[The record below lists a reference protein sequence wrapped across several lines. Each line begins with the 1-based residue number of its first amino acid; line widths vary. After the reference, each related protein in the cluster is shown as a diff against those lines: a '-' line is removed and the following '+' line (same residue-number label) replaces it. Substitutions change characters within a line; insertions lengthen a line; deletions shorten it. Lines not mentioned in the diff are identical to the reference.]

1 VRQYSAVH
9 REHKRSNQIC
19 SRSTPEPRPFGSTSS
34 RIGKR
39 GDEIF
44 VALAF
49 EFFLGGFEGGNPHC
63 DFFPLAREVVFTFGH
78 AHPFFKSCLVLS
90 RVPYV
95 IVAAIGARIGRAL
108 REWTALNNMTF
119 TVDKIDTVLV
129 ARVPSRQK
137 EAG

>member
-9 REHKRSNQIC
+9 REHKRSNQKC

-63 DFFPLAREVVFTFGH
+63 DFFPLAREAVFTFGH
-78 AHPFFKSCLVLS
+78 AHPFLI
-90 RVPYV
+90 RVPPSLV
-95 IVAAIGARIGRAL
+95 GLDWGANWELALPDCDGRVL
-108 REWTALNNMTF
+108 RDLM
-119 TVDKIDTVLV
+119 VDKFAERD
-129 ARVPSRQK
+129 
-137 EAG
+137 GG